1 MRRLLRKIRTI
12 TNLADHIDVMATI
25 ASIKQNVDFRGP
37 NVWILAFAIII
48 ASVGLNV
55 NSIPVIIGAMLI
67 SPLMGPIMGVGMSIA
82 INDSKLLQGSL
93 KNLLVMVAISLL
105 ASCTYF
111 FISPLHLEAP
121 TELLARTQ
129 PTIFDV
135 FIALFGGLAGIVES
149 ARKEK
154 GTVIAGVAI
163 ATALMPPLCT
173 AGYGLANAQWGYF
186 IGAFYLFFINSFL
199 IALATFLMARYMK
212 FPVVKFND
220 PVKQRHVNRIIII
233 FSTITL
239 IPSIIMAWMVIR
251 ENRFYYAVDKLV
263 KEYASAFENTK
274 LMDVEKTY
282 HVWDSSELKISTIGQ
297 PLTAFQIERIKEYMR
312 EAGLGKTKLGIMQSL
327 SFASDNTPATELL
340 QSIYER
346 SEAAVKSKEERI
358 AQLEKELSELKTEH
372 IPYAQIAREL
382 AITYPALRKITL
394 SAGRQIDVVSGKNTR
409 LLVGVVNWHG
419 TPATEELT
427 QLENFLKVR
436 LNEDH
441 ITIIPY
447 AE

>member
-1 MRRLLRKIRTI
+1 MRRFLTRIRII
-12 TNLADHIDVMATI
+12 TNLTDHIDVMATI

-93 KNLLVMVAISLL
+93 KNLFVMVAISLL
-105 ASCTYF
+105 ASFTYF
-111 FISPLHLEAP
+111 FISPLHLEEP
-121 TELLARTQ
+121 TELLARTR

-173 AGYGLANAQWGYF
+173 AGYGLANAEWGYF

-220 PVKQRHVNRIIII
+220 PEKQRHVNRIIII

-251 ENRFYYAVDKLV
+251 ENRFDYAVEKLV
-263 KEYASAFENTK
+263 KEYSSAFENTK
-274 LMDVEKTY
+274 FMDVEKTY
-282 HVWDSSELKISTIGQ
+282 YIMDSSELKISTIGQ
-297 PLTAFQIERIKEYMR
+297 PLTAFQIARVRERMQEI
-312 EAGLGKTKLGIMQSL
+312 GLKKTKLSITQSL

-358 AQLEKELSELKTEH
+358 AQLEKELAGLKTEN
-372 IPYAQIAREL
+372 IPYAQVAREL
-382 AITYPALRKITL
+382 AITYPALQKITL
-394 SAGRQIDVVSGKNTR
+394 STGVQIEVASGKNVR
-409 LLVGVVNWHG
+409 QLVAVVQWLG
-419 TPATEELT
+419 TPAAEELQ

-436 LNEDH
+436 LNESD
-441 ITIIPY
+441 ITVIPY

>member
-1 MRRLLRKIRTI
+1 MRRFLTKIRII
-12 TNLADHIDVMATI
+12 TNLTDHIDVMATI

-37 NVWILAFAIII
+37 NVWILAFAIIV

-105 ASCTYF
+105 ASFTYF
-111 FISPLHLEAP
+111 FISPLHLEEP
-121 TELLARTQ
+121 TELLARTR

-220 PVKQRHVNRIIII
+220 PEKQRHVNRIIII

-239 IPSIIMAWMVIR
+239 IPSVVMAWMVIR
-251 ENRFYYAVDKLV
+251 ENRFDYAVEKLV
-263 KEYASAFENTK
+263 KEYSSAFENTK
-274 LMDVEKTY
+274 FMDTEKTY
-282 HVWDSSELKISTIGQ
+282 HVMDSSELKISIIGQ
-297 PLTAFQIERIKEYMR
+297 PLTAFQIGRVKERMQEI
-312 EAGLGKTKLGIMQSL
+312 GLKKTRLSITQSL

-358 AQLEKELSELKTEH
+358 AQLEKELAGLKREN
-372 IPYAQIAREL
+372 IPYTQVAREL
-382 AITYPALRKITL
+382 AVTYPALQKITL
-394 SAGRQIDVVSGKNTR
+394 SSGVQIEMASGKNVR
-409 LLVGVVNWHG
+409 QLVAVVQWLG
-419 TPATEELT
+419 TPAPDEL
-427 QLENFLKVR
+427 QLLENFLKVR
-436 LNEDH
+436 LNESN
-441 ITIIPY
+441 ITVIPY